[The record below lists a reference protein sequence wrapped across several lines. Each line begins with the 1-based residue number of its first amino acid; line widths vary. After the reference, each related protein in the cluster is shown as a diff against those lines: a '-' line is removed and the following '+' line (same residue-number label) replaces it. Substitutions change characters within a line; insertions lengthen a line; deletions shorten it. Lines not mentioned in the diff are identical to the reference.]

1 MRRILLTVIAGCA
14 VIAVV
19 PAAAL
24 AHGRHHSHKRH
35 HHHAH
40 HARVRQFGHDSNQ
53 GTVQSQDQNAGTVT
67 SFTGGVLTITLNNGQ
82 MVSGDVTNDTEIEC
96 EGAENDHSSLRSHD
110 RHGGDN
116 RGDDNG
122 DNDQG
127 DDDNDNDENN
137 AACSSADVTTGTVV
151 HEAELKLSSA
161 GAVWKKVEL
170 MTASAADND
179 NNDD

>member
-1 MRRILLTVIAGCA
+1 MRRILLTVIACCA

-40 HARVRQFGHDSNQ
+40 HATVRQFGHDSNQ

-82 MVSGDVTNDTEIEC
+82 MVSGDVTSDTEIEC
-96 EGAENDHSSLRSHD
+96 EGVENDHSSLRSHD
-110 RHGGDN
+110 RHGGDG
-116 RGDDNG
+116 GDDQG

-127 DDDNDNDENN
+127 DDNDNDENN
-137 AACSSADVTTGTVV
+137 AACSSADLAPGTDV

-170 MTASAADND
+170 VTASAADND
-179 NNDD
+179 NDDD

>member
-1 MRRILLTVIAGCA
+1 MRRILLTVMACCA
-14 VIAVV
+14 VIAIV

-24 AHGRHHSHKRH
+24 AHGRHHHKRH

-40 HARVRQFGHDSNQ
+40 HARVRQFGHDENQ

-82 MVSGDVTNDTEIEC
+82 MVSGDVTGDTEIEC
-96 EGAENDHSSLRSHD
+96 EGVENDHSSLRSHD
-110 RHGGDN
+110 RHGDN
-116 RGDDNG
+116 GGGDDNG

-127 DDDNDNDENN
+127 DDNDNDENN
-137 AACSSADVTTGTVV
+137 AACSSADPTMGTVV

-170 MTASAADND
+170 VTASAADND
-179 NNDD
+179 NDD